1 MKLLIKRMLKEWLK
15 DLKPTDGKQK
25 SKSRNVIKNSKKGD
39 TDMKRYVR
47 DYVWFTGSRRTL
59 ERTLYKD
66 ELDRLYCKWYGQFIE
81 VKKGQFGY
89 STVEAY

>member
-1 MKLLIKRMLKEWLK
+1 
-15 DLKPTDGKQK
+15 
-25 SKSRNVIKNSKKGD
+25 
-39 TDMKRYVR
+39 MKRYVR